1 MNNSTKILK
10 EEYYIYEF
18 ERKKSVIAKSRDTVT
33 IFKKETFIQAQLFRS
48 NCARIYFRYFC
59 YLSSDFL

>member
-33 IFKKETFIQAQLFRS
+33 TFIQAQLFRS
-48 NCARIYFRYFC
+48 NCARIYLRYFC